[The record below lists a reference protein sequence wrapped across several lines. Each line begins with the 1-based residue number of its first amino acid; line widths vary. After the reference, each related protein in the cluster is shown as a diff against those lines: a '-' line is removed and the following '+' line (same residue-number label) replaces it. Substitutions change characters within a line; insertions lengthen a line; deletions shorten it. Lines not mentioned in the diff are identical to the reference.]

1 MNDIPSAAC
10 PTQETHA
17 AAAVVDADLQCHRC
31 RHRAVRQAG
40 ATLLLWSISDLETL
54 KYIYIYIYIYI
65 FKTLFHYLCLTLLA
79 LWTWKWTW
87 ISDLETLKYTYIYI

>member
-1 MNDIPSAAC
+1 MNDIPPAAC

-54 KYIYIYIYIYI
+54 KYIYIYIYNIYL
-65 FKTLFHYLCLTLLA
+65 KHYF
-79 LWTWKWTW
+79 
-87 ISDLETLKYTYIYI
+87 ITYV